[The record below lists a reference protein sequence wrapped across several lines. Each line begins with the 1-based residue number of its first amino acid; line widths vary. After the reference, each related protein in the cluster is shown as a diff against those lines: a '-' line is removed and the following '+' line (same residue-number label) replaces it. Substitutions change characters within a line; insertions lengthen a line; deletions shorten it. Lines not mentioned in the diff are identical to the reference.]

1 MWPSSDSLARCIV
14 LILLMMGGCGLIS
27 RMFALIHNCAGSLR
41 PANVS
46 TLTPRQFRAAA
57 EPGRCGGGV
66 DMVQREADR
75 WLQSFV
81 RFRCLSN
88 IEPETRT

>member
-1 MWPSSDSLARCIV
+1 MALLAAC
-14 LILLMMGGCGLIS
+14 LLL
-27 RMFALIHNCAGSLR
+27 FTTAPGSLR

-46 TLTPRQFRAAA
+46 TLTARQFRAAA